1 MSRAGGLA
9 GTAGLSQAG
18 SGSGFGSPSDPLTG
32 PEVEL
37 LRLLGQGLACDAV
50 ARRLHTSER
59 TVRRRTKA
67 ICDRLHVGA
76 SIEAVVWA
84 ARQGLI

>member
-1 MSRAGGLA
+1 MGRAGGFA
-9 GTAGLSQAG
+9 GTARPSQTGL
-18 SGSGFGSPSDPLTG
+18 GSPSDPLTD

>member
-1 MSRAGGLA
+1 VRS
-9 GTAGLSQAG
+9 SQAG
-18 SGSGFGSPSDPLTG
+18 PGSPSDPLSG